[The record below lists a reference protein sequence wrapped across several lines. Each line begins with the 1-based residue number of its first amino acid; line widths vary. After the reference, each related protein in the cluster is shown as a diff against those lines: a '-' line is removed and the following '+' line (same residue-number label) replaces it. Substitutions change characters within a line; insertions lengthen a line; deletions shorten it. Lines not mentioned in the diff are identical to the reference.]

1 MGATMKS
8 TLLVFGLLAA
18 IGWGVPGMAAEP
30 RFPLRVMY
38 LGNEGTPRAT
48 EFIDFLRVRFEQV
61 AAKNR
66 ADLDLESVGAYDVV
80 LLDWSQTDTDSE
92 KAVSPLGPRLQWSKP
107 TVLLG
112 SAGHLLATPWEIIG
126 GAG

>member
-1 MGATMKS
+1 MKS

-18 IGWGVPGMAAEP
+18 AAWDVPGVVAEP
-30 RFPLRVMY
+30 QRLPLRVMY

-48 EFIDFLRVRFEQV
+48 EFVEFLRTRFEQV
-61 AAKNR
+61 AERNR
-66 ADLDLESVGAYDVV
+66 DDFDGDAASAFDVV
-80 LLDWSQTDTDSE
+80 LLDWSQRDTDSE
-92 KAVSPLGPRLQWSKP
+92 KATSPLGPRAEWSKP

-112 SAGHLLATPWEIIG
+112 SAGHLLATPWEIVG